1 MVAREDVHVAAA
13 GTAGTGRD
21 AVKRRRASRTTH
33 SHESRKEADATL
45 PSTEKQRQH
54 FSMCTVMQTR
64 GQSTNKAGQL
74 DHVTQLCMYIN
85 AYMFV

>member
-1 MVAREDVHVAAA
+1 MVRMVAREDVHVAAA

-45 PSTEKQRQH
+45 PTSAEA
-54 FSMCTVMQTR
+54 
-64 GQSTNKAGQL
+64 KAALLYVYSHANTGS
-74 DHVTQLCMYIN
+74 
-85 AYMFV
+85 